1 MSNNDKKLDVIS
13 GIDEKIIDKCTRRK
27 IALLTKLKIRTKRII
42 ALTTSASILCAS
54 FLTAFIVIWFN
65 QVPVYTGMT
74 LSRTNPMKKIADA
87 GDEVILLST
96 NGMADMYHD
105 VMDSRT
111 RILLD
116 NDKGNDQ
123 SQNNGK
129 DTFNAQGTKDIFYC
143 KPNQDFYITVH
154 IDNPK
159 NYEILS
165 FTLNGKKYSS
175 YMFEE
180 GSDMENL
187 VLKCNVGDDA
197 SGIVEY
203 TIDAIK
209 YVDGTTIKDVRL
221 KGEKTIEVGVYNEY
235 SQPKATVN
243 NIKKDYTSIKADIT
257 LSDEHNALG
266 YGKYEL
272 YAELLTD
279 ENETVSRR
287 EISLGKTRGILFEG
301 LSDGTTYKIQ
311 VVGYYDNFDGS
322 GYSRHVLGSKSLL
335 TTESALTLQV
345 FDTTFDSASYSVVR
359 TEGFEDLEIRKLY
372 VTFADEERTPAEK
385 VTIDGQTISGLYSDR
400 KYYLCAEYTVNGVD
414 VVKEIGFKTAE
425 RAPLVIEITNTTFDS
440 VSYSVSDEHGLEHLE
455 IRNVYVTLDDH
466 IRTPVEN
473 TSVNGQT
480 ISGLH
485 SGRRYY
491 LRVEYTV
498 DGANAL
504 KEVSFKTAER
514 APLVID
520 ITNTTFNSVSY
531 SVSDE
536 HGLEN
541 LEIRKVYVTLDDASR
556 TPVENTSV
564 NGQKISGLY
573 SGRRYYLRIEYAVYG
588 ETLTAEALFST
599 PARRA
604 GDRIKR

>member
-1 MSNNDKKLDVIS
+1 MSNNEKKLEVIS
-13 GIDEKIIDKCTRRK
+13 GIDEEIIDKCTRK
-27 IALLTKLKIRTKRII
+27 KVELLVKLKIRTKKII
-42 ALTTSASILCAS
+42 ALTMSASTLCAS

-65 QVPVYTGMT
+65 QVPVYTGMS
-74 LSRTNPMKKIADA
+74 LSRTNPMQKIADA
-87 GDEVILLST
+87 GDEVILIST
-96 NGMADMYHD
+96 DDMRDALYGIGCKEGQ
-105 VMDSRT
+105 MFLDSNDGDK
-111 RILLD
+111 D
-116 NDKGNDQ
+116 NL
-123 SQNNGK
+123 
-129 DTFNAQGTKDIFYC
+129 NAQGKKGQFYC
-143 KPNQDFYITVH
+143 KPNEDFYITVH
-154 IDNPK
+154 IDNPN

-165 FTLNGKKYSS
+165 VTLNGKKYSS
-175 YMFEE
+175 YMFEK

-187 VLKCNVGDDA
+187 VLKCNVGDDTY
-197 SGIVEY
+197 GIVEY

-425 RAPLVIEITNTTFDS
+425 RAP
-440 VSYSVSDEHGLEHLE
+440 
-455 IRNVYVTLDDH
+455 
-466 IRTPVEN
+466 
-473 TSVNGQT
+473 
-480 ISGLH
+480 
-485 SGRRYY
+485 
-491 LRVEYTV
+491 
-498 DGANAL
+498 
-504 KEVSFKTAER
+504 
-514 APLVID
+514 
-520 ITNTTFNSVSY
+520 
-531 SVSDE
+531 
-536 HGLEN
+536 
-541 LEIRKVYVTLDDASR
+541 
-556 TPVENTSV
+556 
-564 NGQKISGLY
+564 
-573 SGRRYYLRIEYAVYG
+573 
-588 ETLTAEALFST
+588 
-599 PARRA
+599 
-604 GDRIKR
+604 